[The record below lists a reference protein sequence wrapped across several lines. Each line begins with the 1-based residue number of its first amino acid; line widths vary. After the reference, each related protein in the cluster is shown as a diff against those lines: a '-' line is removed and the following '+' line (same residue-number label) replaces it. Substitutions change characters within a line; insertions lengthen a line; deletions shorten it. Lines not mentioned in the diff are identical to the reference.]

1 MPLFQFFTRLH
12 LQFDKTRA
20 LDFLAPLALRLY
32 LVPVFWMAGV
42 NKLEGFDNVVQWF
55 GNEDWGLGLPF
66 PYVLALLATWTEI
79 LGAVLLLLGFAVR
92 YISIPLMI
100 TMLVA
105 AFSVHW
111 QNGWQAIA
119 DPSGLFANQQVLDSA
134 DKLARAKAILQEHGH
149 YEWLTSSGNF
159 VILNNGIEFS
169 ITYFVMLLVVFF
181 AGAGRFVSMD
191 YWLARNT
198 RRLQSASK
206 IPTHQ

>member
-20 LDFLAPLALRLY
+20 LDFLAPLALRFY

-55 GNEDWGLGLPF
+55 GNEDWGLALPF
-66 PYVLALLATWTEI
+66 PYLLALLATWTEI

-105 AFSVHW
+105 AFSAHW

-134 DKLARAKAILQEHGH
+134 DKLARAKTILQEHGH

-169 ITYFVMLLVVFF
+169 ITYFVMLLVLFF
-181 AGAGRFVSMD
+181 AGAGRFISMD
-191 YWLARNT
+191 YWFARNT